1 MDHMKDAS
9 PEYFYTFLFLFL
21 SQRCSLKYSSETDLV
36 CKSGLF
42 LHSSRILT
50 GSLRYKC
57 IADTKR
63 QSHKQI
69 NTTLRGGALAG
80 YAPSFCFLKYITE
93 KSNQINYE

>member
-1 MDHMKDAS
+1 MKDAS
-9 PEYFYTFLFLFL
+9 PEYFYTFLFLFFS
-21 SQRCSLKYSSETDLV
+21 SQRCSLKFSSETDLV

-50 GSLRYKC
+50 GSLRHKC

-69 NTTLRGGALAG
+69 NTTLRGGAIAV
-80 YAPSFCFLKYITE
+80 YTPTFCFLKYITE
-93 KSNQINYE
+93 KSNQIYFE